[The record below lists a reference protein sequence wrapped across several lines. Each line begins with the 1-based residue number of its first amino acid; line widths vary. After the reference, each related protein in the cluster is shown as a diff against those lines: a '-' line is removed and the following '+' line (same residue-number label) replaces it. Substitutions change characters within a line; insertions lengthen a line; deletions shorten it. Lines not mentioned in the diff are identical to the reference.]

1 MWNSLAD
8 LGLALALGLLIGLER
23 GWRSREQP
31 DGSRIAGLRTYGLLG
46 LLGGVAGL
54 VARSFG
60 TALAAVVLA
69 AAVAALL
76 VGYIRGIATDGR
88 LSATSFVVSLL
99 TLCLGLLTVNEYRL
113 VAVAIAA
120 TVTLL
125 LALRTQLHAW
135 LRGLDEVDIQAT
147 ARFAIITAVVLPL
160 LPNRRFGP
168 YDAWNPRDLW
178 LIVILVTGLSFA
190 GYIANK
196 RFGSS
201 RGTLATA
208 AIGGLYS
215 STAVTA
221 ALSRRLRHATGERV
235 TLAAGIALAS
245 ALMFIRVLVLA
256 ALLATPA
263 LPSLALAL
271 SPAAVVALAASAWLL
286 RSRTGAAAPG
296 EGDVR
301 SRNPFEL
308 LPALGFAALVA
319 VMALATR
326 WAAVRFGDA
335 GIAVLI
341 AITGSL
347 DVDAAIVTVGGL
359 PQGSI
364 DPWLAGLMLAIPVLL
379 NTIFKAALTVGA
391 AGWSNG
397 KVAALPLALSA
408 AAILAMLLFLF
419 R

>member
-31 DGSRIAGLRTYGLLG
+31 EGSRIAGLRTYGLLG

-54 VARSFG
+54 VARAFG
-60 TALAAVVLA
+60 PALAVVVLA
-69 AAVAALL
+69 GAVAALL
-76 VGYIRGIATDGR
+76 VGYIRGIAADGR
-88 LSATSFVVSLL
+88 VSATSLVVSLL
-99 TLCLGLLTVNEYRL
+99 TLCLGLLTVNGYPL
-113 VAVAIAA
+113 VAIAIA
-120 TVTLL
+120 AVVTLL

-135 LRGLDEVDIQAT
+135 LRGLDEIDIQAT

-178 LIVILVTGLSFA
+178 LVVILVTGFSFA

-221 ALSRRLRHATGERV
+221 ALSRRLRHATDERG

-256 ALLATPA
+256 ALLATSA

-271 SPAAVVALAASAWLL
+271 SPAAIVALVSSAWLL
-286 RSRTGAAAPG
+286 RARAGTGAPG
-296 EGDVR
+296 DGEVK

-359 PQGSI
+359 PQGAI

-379 NTIFKAALTVGA
+379 NTLFKAAIAVGA
-391 AGWSNG
+391 AGWTNG
-397 KVAALPLALSA
+397 KGAALPLALSA
-408 AAILAMLLFLF
+408 AAILVMLLFLF